1 MRIPK
6 FIVNVAILIN
16 AGLCVYNLAMG
27 DTAGALTA
35 AVFGLMLSVTQIV
48 R

>member
-6 FIVNVAILIN
+6 FVISLAILIN
-16 AGLCVYNLAMG
+16 AGLCIYNLAIGDVMG
-27 DTAGALTA
+27 AFTQA
-35 AVFGLMLSVTQIV
+35 FCGLMLSVVQIV

>member
-6 FIVNVAILIN
+6 FIVNIAILIN
-16 AGLCVYNLAMG
+16 AGLCIYNLIMG
-27 DTAGALTA
+27 DPASAFMHAL
-35 AVFGLMLSVTQIV
+35 FGLMLSVVSIV